1 NIVKVS
7 DKAGI
12 PVSICG
18 ELAGNSRF
26 TRLLLGL
33 GLRIFSMDDAGSLL
47 EIKNVAMQ
55 TDVAKAR
62 RRVNK
67 MLRTSDPAALR
78 QQLER
83 LNSAV

>member
-1 NIVKVS
+1 
-7 DKAGI
+7 
-12 PVSICG
+12 
-18 ELAGNSRF
+18 
-26 TRLLLGL
+26 
-33 GLRIFSMDDAGSLL
+33 MDDAGSLL

-83 LNSAV
+83 LNSAVFEGV